1 MEIDLYPKK
10 KKVSYTSHP
19 NFPSVHARSLSNH
32 TIKADIGFEYN
43 EA

>member
-19 NFPSVHARSLSNH
+19 NFPSNH